1 MSDVS
6 PIAYHP
12 GLAYWFVSSHGDDR
26 FLAVAAERNGN
37 EITFVK
43 PQALISESI
52 ATIEGRE
59 TVQFLADDGRA
70 YFSSAAAV
78 ESVAAA
84 SRVLGGI
91 KQRGAARL

>member
-1 MSDVS
+1 MSDTS
-6 PIAYHP
+6 PVAYIP
-12 GLAYWFVSSHGDDR
+12 GLAYWFISAHGDDR
-26 FLAVAAERNGN
+26 FLAVAAERVGN

-43 PQALISESI
+43 PLTLISESI

-91 KQRGAARL
+91 KQRGAATP

>member
-6 PIAYHP
+6 PITYRP
-12 GLAYWFVSSHGDDR
+12 GLAYWFVSACGDDR
-26 FLAVAAERNGN
+26 FLAVAAERIGN

-43 PQALISESI
+43 PQTLISESI
-52 ATIEGRE
+52 TTIEGRE
-59 TVQFLADDGRA
+59 TVQFLADDGRV

-91 KQRGAARL
+91 KSKGAATT